1 MPGVT
6 VRGKRARQAA
16 ILELIKAQR
25 VPHQE
30 ALREHLATLG
40 FDVTQATLSRDVREL
55 RLVKLPSADGQ
66 SHYTIPEEWDHVP
79 PLDSILPTLFISA
92 EVVGNFV
99 VVRTRSG
106 GAQAVASG
114 IDWEE
119 FEGLAGTIAGDDT
132 ILLIM
137 RDESSARDVCEAVES
152 LAGKDQG

>member
-1 MPGVT
+1 M
-6 VRGKRARQAA
+6 
-16 ILELIKAQR
+16 
-25 VPHQE
+25 
-30 ALREHLATLG
+30 G

-55 RLVKLPSADGQ
+55 RLVKLPSSDGQ

-152 LAGKDQG
+152 LAGKDPG

>member
-1 MPGVT
+1 MT
-6 VRGKRARQAA
+6 ARGKRARQSA
-16 ILELIKAQR
+16 ILELIKTQR

-30 ALREHLATLG
+30 ALREHLASEG
-40 FDVTQATLSRDVREL
+40 FEVTQATLSRDVREL
-55 RLVKLPSADGQ
+55 RLVKLPSADGNAY
-66 SHYTIPEEWDHVP
+66 YTIPEEWDHVP
-79 PLDSILPTLFISA
+79 PLDSILPTLFVSA
-92 EVVGNFV
+92 EIVGHFV

-137 RDESSARDVCEAVES
+137 RDEASARDVCQAVES
-152 LAGKDQG
+152 LARGD